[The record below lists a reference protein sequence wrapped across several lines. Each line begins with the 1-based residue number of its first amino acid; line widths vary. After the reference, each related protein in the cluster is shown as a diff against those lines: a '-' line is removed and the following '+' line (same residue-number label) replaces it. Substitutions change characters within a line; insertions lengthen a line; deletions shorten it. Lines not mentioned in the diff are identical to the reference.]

1 MKVIGYNNLKSR
13 EDDFIGLDFRDLEC
27 APDIVGVGPM
37 EVGWQ
42 RFCKERRRVIHIG
55 SHASRRAR
63 CCATRVKIES
73 SPPGLHVVGWLSIQ
87 RVTPDLSRGGVLR
100 VEDSIPCKGENEG
113 VGIFVDESSNA
124 SRAGYRAIATQY
136 VPCCCFC
143 DN

>member
-1 MKVIGYNNLKSR
+1 
-13 EDDFIGLDFRDLEC
+13 
-27 APDIVGVGPM
+27 M

-42 RFCKERRRVIHIG
+42 RGRKERRRVIYIR

-63 CCATRVKIES
+63 CCATGVEAES
-73 SPPGLHVVGWLSIQ
+73 SLPGLHVVGRLSIQ

-113 VGIFVDESSNA
+113 VGIFVGGSSNA

-143 DN
+143 DNKDVARLVNLLLPREEAAVVRTLCI